1 MKIFARRGSETDGE
15 ILALLETEARSSL
28 DHIRG
33 GGRLAEFVK
42 LISPNWSLAVKDAGL
57 CIFVA
62 GLDGVVMGFI
72 VARISNTDDARIA
85 TIEQVFVT
93 NDGRGLGV
101 GDALISA
108 IVAWAK
114 SQGLNALDGFALPGD
129 RETKNLY
136 ERAGL
141 VARLITVSTDLR
153 D

>member
-1 MKIFARRGSETDGE
+1 MKIFVRRGSESDCEVLT
-15 ILALLETEARSSL
+15 LLESEARASL
-28 DHIRG
+28 SHLRG
-33 GGRLAEFVK
+33 GARLAESVK
-42 LISPNWSLAVKDAGL
+42 LISPNWTLAVNDTGL

-62 GLDGVVMGFI
+62 GLDDVVMGF
-72 VARISNTDDARIA
+72 VVVRTGNSDTVEVA

-93 NDGRGLGV
+93 SDARGLGV
-101 GDALISA
+101 GDSLISA
-108 IVAWAK
+108 IVVWAK
-114 SQGLNALDGFALPGD
+114 SQNLNALDGFALPGD